1 MTTVFE
7 DQIGTIEEGKLSDLV
22 VTSGNP
28 LDDIDLLCNSENID
42 LVMLGG
48 NLVKGPAA

>member
-7 DQIGTIEEGKLSDLV
+7 DQIGTIEEGKLADWLL
-22 VTSGNP
+22 TPGNP
-28 LDDIDLLCNSENID
+28 LDDIDLLCNPENID
-42 LVMLGG
+42 LVMQGG